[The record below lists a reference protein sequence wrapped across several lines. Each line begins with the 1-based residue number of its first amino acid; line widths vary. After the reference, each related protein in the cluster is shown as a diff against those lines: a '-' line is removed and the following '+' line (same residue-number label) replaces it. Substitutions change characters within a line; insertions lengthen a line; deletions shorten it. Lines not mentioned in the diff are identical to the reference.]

1 MIKAICLCTFL
12 LRQQQLRQPAPSA
25 QLRSRSC
32 LPSPPPRCGNEAIL
46 YRGQVVHPLYCP
58 GLGLATQCQEE
69 EQGQLTLTVAQVWQ
83 SSQFRILVI
92 GVNLAMNMCYCLPS
106 LLPRSHWQPGGRK
119 NLQRLGP
126 TVAQVRQLT
135 EFVQEILVY
144 FEATMCL
151 SQHCLTSTCCPGQA
165 GISSN
170 MI

>member
-1 MIKAICLCTFL
+1 M
-12 LRQQQLRQPAPSA
+12 P
-25 QLRSRSC
+25 
-32 LPSPPPRCGNEAIL
+32 
-46 YRGQVVHPLYCP
+46 HPLYCP

-165 GISSN
+165 GNRVWKEEPSEAWPYCCPVAAIDRICTGYSS
-170 MI
+170 IF